1 MAVTIA
7 ELAPINCQNWLALG
21 ACIYGKMPIDRALSI
36 LGVRNGNSE
45 PVKVSVDEIKR
56 LRDEGVSFRQIAVIL
71 GVSFQTIRT
80 RMIKAGFHEVKRNE
94 SKTCE

>member
-36 LGVRNGNSE
+36 MGVRNGNNA
-45 PVKVSVDEIKR
+45 PVNVSVEEIKA
-56 LRDEGVSFRQIAVIL
+56 LMDEGKSFRQIAIIL
-71 GVSFQTIRT
+71 GVSFQTVRLRI
-80 RMIKAGFHEVKRNE
+80 IKAGLYEVK
-94 SKTCE
+94 K